1 MANTMRV
8 ELVSPERIL
17 FSGEATMVVTRV
29 VGGGDIAFQPNH
41 APYLAALTESHTR
54 IYLANG
60 TVQSVAVHGGFVQVA
75 NNTVSILS
83 DIAELAQDID
93 QSRAQRSLQQA
104 EEAQAKEQT
113 AEGEAAIR
121 RAHARLN
128 AVGGLGTNAAAV
140 RGGH

>member
-1 MANTMRV
+1 
-8 ELVSPERIL
+8 
-17 FSGEATMVVTRV
+17 
-29 VGGGDIAFQPNH
+29 NH

-93 QSRAQRSLQQA
+93 QSRAQRSLQAA

-128 AVGGLGTNAAAV
+128 AVGGLGTNAAAA